1 MRHVPGRLLRARAAR
16 AAPAALAAAAT
27 LLAGPVMG
35 AVDVDALWDF
45 GDPAASE
52 QRLRAALA
60 AAQGDDRL
68 VLRTQIART
77 YSLRGRFAEAEAEL
91 DAIAPALAAAG
102 AEARVRA
109 LLERGR
115 SRRSAGQPAQAEPLF
130 RQAFELADGARLEA
144 LAADALHMVA
154 LAVQPLD
161 ERLHWHRRTAD
172 YARAASD
179 AGARRWEGPALNNL
193 GSDLRDAGRL
203 DESLAAF
210 RAAQAVFDRLGGPT
224 QRRIAR
230 WQVANL
236 LRLQGQADE
245 ALAMQ
250 LALERDSAAAG
261 APDPYVFE
269 ELALLYAAR
278 GDAGRAAHYRVLQ
291 AEAGASVAPP
301 PPPAAPGAA
310 STETSP

>member
-1 MRHVPGRLLRARAAR
+1 MPR
-16 AAPAALAAAAT
+16 
-27 LLAGPVMG
+27 LLAGLAGVLAGAVMA

-52 QRLRAALA
+52 QRFRAALD

-102 AEARVRA
+102 AEPRVRA
-109 LLERGR
+109 LLELGR
-115 SRRSAGQPAQAEPLF
+115 SRRSAGRPDEALPLF

-161 ERLHWHRRTAD
+161 ERLDGHRRTAE
-172 YARAASD
+172 YARAAAD
-179 AGARRWEGPALNNL
+179 PRARRWEGPALNNL

-210 RAAQAVFDRLGGPT
+210 EAAQAVFDRLGGPL

-236 LRLQGQADE
+236 LRLRGQADE

-261 APDPYVFE
+261 APDRYVFE

-278 GDAGRAAHYRVLQ
+278 GDAGRAAHYRALQ
-291 AEAGASVAPP
+291 AAPPDTAAASSTATATAAP
-301 PPPAAPGAA
+301 PPPAAAGAA
-310 STETSP
+310 STEESR